1 VDDKLAAILK
11 ALEDYPPS
19 GEDFSF
25 IDVFVLGSI
34 TEGNVHDVLK
44 LMSQRPELNR
54 AFWKMINGAPSSEE
68 AWGSIFWIGSDM
80 SEEQQN
86 RNRGRLRSAVE
97 IVRSAL
103 GNAQVRRNA
112 LFGGRP

>member
-1 VDDKLAAILK
+1 VDDKFSAILK

-25 IDVFVLGSI
+25 IDVFVLGSV

-54 AFWKMINGAPSSEE
+54 AFWKMINEAPSSEE
-68 AWGSIFWIGSDM
+68 EWNSIFWIGSDM

-86 RNRGRLRSAVE
+86 RSRRRLRSAVE
-97 IVRSAL
+97 IVRAAI
-103 GNAQVRRNA
+103 GRPQVRRNA
-112 LFGGRP
+112 LFRGAP

>member
-1 VDDKLAAILK
+1 VDDKFSAILK

-34 TEGNVHDVLK
+34 TEANVHDVLK
-44 LMSQRPELNR
+44 LISQRPELNR
-54 AFWKMINGAPSSEE
+54 AFWKMINEAPSSEE
-68 AWGSIFWIGSDM
+68 EWRSIFWIGSDM

-86 RNRGRLRSAVE
+86 RSRRRLRSSVE
-97 IVRSAL
+97 IVRATL
-103 GNAQVRRNA
+103 GSPQVRRNA
-112 LFGGRP
+112 LFRGKS